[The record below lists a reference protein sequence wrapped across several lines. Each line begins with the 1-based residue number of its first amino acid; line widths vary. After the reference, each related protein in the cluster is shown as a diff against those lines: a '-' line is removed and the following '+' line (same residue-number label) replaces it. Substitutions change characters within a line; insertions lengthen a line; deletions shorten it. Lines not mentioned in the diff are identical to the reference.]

1 MSLNPTPLRISTM
14 VATAHFGAPLLTGK
28 LFEQIRPL
36 LIPLWY
42 PDSGILK
49 MEFKE
54 KVIGTSAKDSLTKRR
69 VSQKSFFNQSTLV
82 VRQPAPAGG
91 FKEVNIKLFENGGV
105 QMTGIMSEEFAR
117 KTLSYVIDRL
127 LTLPGTVFKDAETPS
142 IQKFQIQLV
151 NSDYKI
157 DGIIHRDNL
166 HSIITKVYRL
176 FSTYET
182 TIYQGVNTKY
192 YYNKEFRNS
201 GKERGWCH
209 CDAPC
214 AGSGDGSEKGKC
226 KKITIS
232 AFQTG
237 RIIIT
242 GARNKEQLDE
252 AYEFFNEILE
262 KHKNTVILQIAEK

>member
-1 MSLNPTPLRISTM
+1 
-14 VATAHFGAPLLTGK
+14 
-28 LFEQIRPL
+28 
-36 LIPLWY
+36 
-42 PDSGILK
+42 
-49 MEFKE
+49 MEFKD
-54 KVIGTSAKDSLTKRR
+54 KVIGTSAKDSLTKRK
-69 VSQKSFFNQSTLV
+69 VSKNSFFNQSTLV
-82 VRQPAPAGG
+82 VRQPAPTCG

-117 KTLSYVIDRL
+117 TTLNYIIQKISN
-127 LTLPGTVFKDAETPS
+127 LPEPVFKDIVPT

-157 DGIIHRDNL
+157 NGIIHRDNL

-192 YYNKEFRNS
+192 YFNKEFRNS
-201 GKERGWCH
+201 GRERGWCH

-214 AGSGDGSEKGKC
+214 PGSGDGSEKGKC

-252 AYEFFNEILE
+252 AYIFFNEILE
-262 KHKNTVILQIAEK
+262 KHRDTVILKSASAAEK

>member
-1 MSLNPTPLRISTM
+1 M
-14 VATAHFGAPLLTGK
+14 VATAHFGAPLLTAK
-28 LFEQIRPL
+28 LFEQVRSV

-42 PDSGILK
+42 PDAGILK
-49 MEFKE
+49 MEYKD
-54 KVIGTSAKDSLTKRR
+54 KVVGTSAKDALTKRR
-69 VSQKSFFNQSTLV
+69 ISTKSFFNQSTLV
-82 VRQPAPAGG
+82 VRRPVAAGG
-91 FKEVNIKLFENGGV
+91 FKEVNLKLFENGGV
-105 QMTGIMSEEFAR
+105 QMTGIVSEEFAR
-117 KTLSYVIDRL
+117 DTLQFVIESVTRL
-127 LTLPGTVFKDAETPS
+127 PESVFREGATPS

-157 DGIIHRDNL
+157 NGLIHRDNL
-166 HSIITKVYRL
+166 HAIITKQYKL

-192 YYNKEFRNS
+192 YYNKAY
-201 GKERGWCH
+201 KDLPLQRGWCH
-209 CDAPC
+209 CDTPC
-214 AGSGDGSEKGKC
+214 SGSGDGSERGKC

-252 AYEFFNEILE
+252 AYDFFNEILE
-262 KHKNTVILQIAEK
+262 THKAKIITA

>member
-1 MSLNPTPLRISTM
+1 M
-14 VATAHFGAPLLTGK
+14 VATAHFGAPLLTAK
-28 LFEQIRPL
+28 LFEQIREL

-42 PDSGILK
+42 PDAGILK
-49 MEFKE
+49 MEYKD
-54 KVIGTSAKDSLTKRR
+54 KVMGTSAKDSLTKRR
-69 VSQKSFFNQSTLV
+69 ISQKSFFNQSTLV
-82 VRQPAPAGG
+82 VRQPIPTG

-105 QMTGIMSEEFAR
+105 QMTGITSEEFAK
-117 KTLSYVIDRL
+117 KTLQYVIDKIARL
-127 LTLPGTVFKDAETPS
+127 PEPVFKDEVNPS
-142 IQKFQIQLV
+142 IQKFQIQLM

-166 HSIITKVYRL
+166 HKIITQNYRV

-192 YYNKEFRNS
+192 YFNKVYKDS
-201 GKERGWCH
+201 GLPRGWCH
-209 CDAPC
+209 CETPC
-214 AGSGDGSEKGKC
+214 SGSGDGTAAGQC

-242 GARNKEQLDE
+242 GARTKEQLDE
-252 AYEFFNEILE
+252 AYVFFNEILE
-262 KHKNTVILQIAEK
+262 KHRGCVINSA

>member
-1 MSLNPTPLRISTM
+1 MPPSTLNPTPLRISTM
-14 VATAHFGAPLLTGK
+14 VATAHFGAPLLTAT
-28 LFEQIRPL
+28 LFEQIAQI

-49 MEFKE
+49 MEYKD
-54 KVIGTSAKDSLTKRR
+54 KVLGSSAKDALTKRR
-69 VSQKSFFNQSTLV
+69 ISTKSFFNQSTLV

-91 FKEVNIKLFENGGV
+91 WKEVNLKLFENGGV
-105 QMTGIMSEEFAR
+105 QMTGIATEEFAR
-117 KTLSYVIDRL
+117 STLQFVIELVKTL
-127 LTLPGTVFKDAETPS
+127 PKPVFKEGMEPH
-142 IQKFQIQLV
+142 INKFQIQLV

-157 DGIIHRDNL
+157 DGCIHRDNL
-166 HSIITKVYRL
+166 HTIITKQYKL

-192 YYNKEFRNS
+192 YYNKAYRDLPLQ
-201 GKERGWCH
+201 RGWCH
-209 CDAPC
+209 CDTPC
-214 AGSGDGSEKGKC
+214 SGSGDGSERGKC

-252 AYEFFNEILE
+252 AYVFFNEILE
-262 KHKNTVILQIAEK
+262 THKANIITA